1 MCPADT
7 IREHI
12 YAEKLR
18 QLRQQLVC
26 RNGDRHSLALAV
38 PISVSGKPNVA
49 HATRIVHSSRPFAL
63 RDFLQANISTVNA
76 IRFCFL
82 YWPARPRFS
91 HDSRTIGAGYSRSC
105 REPPDMA

>member
-1 MCPADT
+1 MMCPVDT

-63 RDFLQANISTVNA
+63 RDFLQANISTVMRNQILLSVLA
-76 IRFCFL
+76 SASAL
-82 YWPARPRFS
+82 LAQ
-91 HDSRTIGAGYSRSC
+91 
-105 REPPDMA
+105 

>member
-63 RDFLQANISTVNA
+63 RDFTNISTVMRNQILLSVLA
-76 IRFCFL
+76 SASAL
-82 YWPARPRFS
+82 LAQ
-91 HDSRTIGAGYSRSC
+91 
-105 REPPDMA
+105 